1 MAGVRVDPRQN
12 GSYIYIVQGIPSYEI
27 RELRRFP
34 LHGSTY
40 ELREAKL
47 RPLPHGRWIE
57 QRARW
62 GDAMTEAY
70 EAALAS
76 AALAPPPPPDADRRE
91 RMRPRSSEPEPR
103 HVHASAQAFRAA
115 PRTTP
120 SAAEVAADF
129 NTAVCAAVN
138 RRLIAQRAA
147 ALSQGAEWPP
157 PQPPPPPPRPPPPPP
172 PQRSPVCMHP
182 LAAWPAFD
190 AAAPARPLFNC
201 QACGGA
207 VQPGEESRWGRLHR
221 TCV

>member
-1 MAGVRVDPRQN
+1 MVDAVPRPSPVPRVKPWAAAAAARTEAAAVRAAAPSAKAPRAAPRYGPGEWLETKSLRGGGGFLVRVAGVRVDPRQS
-12 GSYIYIVQGIPSYEI
+12 GGYIYIVQGIPSYEM
-27 RELRRFP
+27 REPRRFP
-34 LHGSTY
+34 PQFSTY

-47 RPLPHGRWIE
+47 KPLPHGRWIE

-76 AALAPPPPPDADRRE
+76 AAFAPTPPPDADRRE

-129 NTAVCAAVN
+129 NTAVCEAVN

-147 ALSQGAEWPP
+147 ALGQHNRG
-157 PQPPPPPPRPPPPPP
+157 
-172 PQRSPVCMHP
+172 C
-182 LAAWPAFD
+182 
-190 AAAPARPLFNC
+190 
-201 QACGGA
+201 
-207 VQPGEESRWGRLHR
+207 
-221 TCV
+221 